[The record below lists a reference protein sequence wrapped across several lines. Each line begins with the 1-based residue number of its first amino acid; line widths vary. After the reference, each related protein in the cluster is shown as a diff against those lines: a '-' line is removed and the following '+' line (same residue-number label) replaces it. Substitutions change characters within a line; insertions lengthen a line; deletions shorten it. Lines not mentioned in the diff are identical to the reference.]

1 LEGDESMN
9 DLLLFW
15 SNVLLV
21 LLEVIVLVFFASVFF
36 KKNLS
41 RRKFGASVILL
52 AISNITALALL
63 DSHFWSKAFAVI
75 IVDAIW
81 LKIAYDDTIM
91 QSIGIAIGFYS
102 FVSVWDVLVLLAVS
116 FLSKKAFSTYME
128 NPMEYYLI
136 CYGVKCL
143 ELLLTV
149 IIGLFAKN
157 RFQFKNTTWKDWL
170 RATLFPLT
178 TIFCSVIFFQIYEVE
193 SAVGTELLLCEI
205 ILLFFDVMAIWILD
219 YMDQQQAALQ
229 DNIILKRSI
238 KQEKESMEAL
248 VEAYS
253 DQRKKTHDFQN
264 QLAVIYGLAQQESP
278 NGEIIKYVEPLLKKE
293 LLPTLI
299 TKTGRNVVDILL
311 TQKYSAAIKNQ
322 ISFQMQLGDLSTFP
336 LSDEELIVVLS
347 NLLDNAFN
355 ACMAVS
361 SFDERKVLLKMRTK
375 EAAGFLYL
383 ENRTA
388 HDIEILDNKI
398 VAPKNKSI
406 EHGYGLKNVTAIL
419 ENINALYVFDYNSQK
434 HLFSFSAQFPISR

>member
-1 LEGDESMN
+1 MN

-219 YMDQQQAALQ
+219 HMDQQQAALQ

>member
-1 LEGDESMN
+1 MN

-102 FVSVWDVLVLLAVS
+102 FVSVWDVLVLLTVS

>member
-1 LEGDESMN
+1 MN

-81 LKIAYDDTIM
+81 LKISYDDTIM

-149 IIGLFAKN
+149 IIGLFARN

-375 EAAGFLYL
+375 EVAGFLYL

-388 HDIEILDNKI
+388 HDVEILDNKI

-419 ENINALYVFDYNSQK
+419 ENINALYVFDYNSPK

>member
-1 LEGDESMN
+1 MN

-434 HLFSFSAQFPISR
+434 RLFSFSAQFPISR

>member
-1 LEGDESMN
+1 MN

-170 RATLFPLT
+170 QATLFPLT

>member
-1 LEGDESMN
+1 MN

-193 SAVGTELLLCEI
+193 YAVGTELLLCEI

>member
-1 LEGDESMN
+1 MN

-434 HLFSFSAQFPISR
+434 HLFSFSA

>member
-1 LEGDESMN
+1 MN

-81 LKIAYDDTIM
+81 LKISYDDTIM

-128 NPMEYYLI
+128 NPIEYYLI

-149 IIGLFAKN
+149 IIGLFARN

>member
-1 LEGDESMN
+1 
-9 DLLLFW
+9 
-15 SNVLLV
+15 
-21 LLEVIVLVFFASVFF
+21 
-36 KKNLS
+36 
-41 RRKFGASVILL
+41 
-52 AISNITALALL
+52 
-63 DSHFWSKAFAVI
+63 
-75 IVDAIW
+75 
-81 LKIAYDDTIM
+81 
-91 QSIGIAIGFYS
+91 
-102 FVSVWDVLVLLAVS
+102 
-116 FLSKKAFSTYME
+116 
-128 NPMEYYLI
+128 MEYYLI

-149 IIGLFAKN
+149 IIGLFARN

-170 RATLFPLT
+170 RVTLFPLT
-178 TIFCSVIFFQIYEVE
+178 TIFCSVTFFQIYEVE
-193 SAVGTELLLCEI
+193 SNVGTELLLCEI
-205 ILLFFDVMAIWILD
+205 TLLFFDVMAIWILD

-278 NGEIIKYVEPLLKKE
+278 NSEIIKYVEPLLKKE

-311 TQKYSAAIKNQ
+311 TQKYSVAIKNQ
-322 ISFQMQLGDLSTFP
+322 ISFQMQLSDLSAFP

-361 SFDERKVLLKMRTK
+361 SFEERKVLLKMRTE

-388 HDIEILDNKI
+388 HDVEILDNKI

-434 HLFSFSAQFPISR
+434 RLFSFSAQFPISR

>member
-1 LEGDESMN
+1 MN

-52 AISNITALALL
+52 VISNITALALL

-81 LKIAYDDTIM
+81 LKISYDDTIM

-149 IIGLFAKN
+149 IIGLFARN

-178 TIFCSVIFFQIYEVE
+178 TVIFFQIYEVE

-219 YMDQQQAALQ
+219 YMDQQQATLQ

>member
-1 LEGDESMN
+1 MN

-81 LKIAYDDTIM
+81 LKISYDDTIM

-149 IIGLFAKN
+149 IIGLFARN

-219 YMDQQQAALQ
+219 YMDQQQATLQ

-375 EAAGFLYL
+375 EVAGFLYL

-388 HDIEILDNKI
+388 HDVEILDNKI

-419 ENINALYVFDYNSQK
+419 ENINALYVFDYNSPK

>member
-1 LEGDESMN
+1 MN

-81 LKIAYDDTIM
+81 LKISYDDTIM

-149 IIGLFAKN
+149 IIGLFARN

-248 VEAYS
+248 VVAYS

>member
-1 LEGDESMN
+1 MN

-149 IIGLFAKN
+149 IIGLFARN

>member
-1 LEGDESMN
+1 MN

-398 VAPKNKSI
+398 VAPKNKLI

>member
-1 LEGDESMN
+1 MN

-388 HDIEILDNKI
+388 HDVEILDNKI

>member
-1 LEGDESMN
+1 MN

-322 ISFQMQLGDLSTFP
+322 ISFQMQLSDLSTFP

-434 HLFSFSAQFPISR
+434 HLFSFSAQFPISH

>member
-1 LEGDESMN
+1 MN

-52 AISNITALALL
+52 AILNITALALL

-219 YMDQQQAALQ
+219 HMDQQQAALQ

>member
-1 LEGDESMN
+1 MN

-15 SNVLLV
+15 INVLLV
-21 LLEVIVLVFFASVFF
+21 LLEVIVLIFFASVFL

-41 RRKFGASVILL
+41 RRKFGDSVILL
-52 AISNITALALL
+52 VISNITALVLF

-128 NPMEYYLI
+128 NPVEYYLI

-149 IIGLFAKN
+149 IIGLFARN

-193 SAVGTELLLCEI
+193 SNVGTELLLCEI
-205 ILLFFDVMAIWILD
+205 ILLFFDVMAMWILD

-264 QLAVIYGLAQQESP
+264 QLAVIYGLVQQESP

-293 LLPTLI
+293 LLPSLI

-311 TQKYSAAIKNQ
+311 TQKHSAAIKNQ
-322 ISFQMQLGDLSTFP
+322 ISFQMQLGDLSAFP

-361 SFDERKVLLKMRTK
+361 SFEERKVLLKMRTE

-388 HDIEILDNKI
+388 HDVEILDNKI

-406 EHGYGLKNVTAIL
+406 EHGYGLKNVAAIL

>member
-1 LEGDESMN
+1 MN

-311 TQKYSAAIKNQ
+311 TQKYSAAIKKQ

>member
-1 LEGDESMN
+1 MN

-52 AISNITALALL
+52 AILNITALALL

-336 LSDEELIVVLS
+336 LSDEVLIVVLS

>member
-1 LEGDESMN
+1 MN

-41 RRKFGASVILL
+41 RRKFCASVILL

>member
-1 LEGDESMN
+1 MN

-63 DSHFWSKAFAVI
+63 DGHFWSKAFAVI

>member
-1 LEGDESMN
+1 MN

-81 LKIAYDDTIM
+81 LKISYDDTIM

-219 YMDQQQAALQ
+219 HMDQQQAALQ

>member
-1 LEGDESMN
+1 MN

-81 LKIAYDDTIM
+81 LKISYDDTIM

>member
-1 LEGDESMN
+1 MN

-52 AISNITALALL
+52 AILNITALALL

-219 YMDQQQAALQ
+219 YMNQQQAALQ
-229 DNIILKRSI
+229 DNIILRRSI

>member
-1 LEGDESMN
+1 MN

-15 SNVLLV
+15 INVLLV
-21 LLEVIVLVFFASVFF
+21 LLEVIVLIFFASVFL

-52 AISNITALALL
+52 VISNITALVLL
-63 DSHFWSKAFAVI
+63 DSHFWSKAFVLI

-149 IIGLFAKN
+149 IIGLLARN

-178 TIFCSVIFFQIYEVE
+178 TIFCSVIFFQIYEIE
-193 SAVGTELLLCEI
+193 SNVGTELLLCEI
-205 ILLFFDVMAIWILD
+205 ILLFFDVMAMWILD

-293 LLPTLI
+293 LLPSLI

-311 TQKYSAAIKNQ
+311 TQKHSAAIKNQ
-322 ISFQMQLGDLSTFP
+322 ISFQMQLGDLSAFP

-361 SFDERKVLLKMRTK
+361 SFEERKVLLKMRTE

-388 HDIEILDNKI
+388 HDVEILDNKI

-419 ENINALYVFDYNSQK
+419 ENINALYVFDYNSPK

>member
-1 LEGDESMN
+1 MN

-52 AISNITALALL
+52 AILNITALALL

-219 YMDQQQAALQ
+219 YMDQQQATLQ

-434 HLFSFSAQFPISR
+434 HLFSFSAQFTISR

>member
-1 LEGDESMN
+1 MN

-116 FLSKKAFSTYME
+116 FLSKKAFSTCME

>member
-1 LEGDESMN
+1 MN

-81 LKIAYDDTIM
+81 LKISYDDTIM

-149 IIGLFAKN
+149 IIGLFARN

-361 SFDERKVLLKMRTK
+361 SFEERKVLLKMRTK

>member
-1 LEGDESMN
+1 MN

-178 TIFCSVIFFQIYEVE
+178 TICCSVIFFQIYEVE

>member
-1 LEGDESMN
+1 
-9 DLLLFW
+9 
-15 SNVLLV
+15 
-21 LLEVIVLVFFASVFF
+21 
-36 KKNLS
+36 
-41 RRKFGASVILL
+41 
-52 AISNITALALL
+52 
-63 DSHFWSKAFAVI
+63 
-75 IVDAIW
+75 
-81 LKIAYDDTIM
+81 M

-128 NPMEYYLI
+128 NPVEYYLI

-149 IIGLFAKN
+149 IIGLFARN

-193 SAVGTELLLCEI
+193 SNVGTELLLCEI
-205 ILLFFDVMAIWILD
+205 ILLFFDVMAMWILD

-264 QLAVIYGLAQQESP
+264 QLAVIYGLVQQESP

-293 LLPTLI
+293 LLPSLI

-311 TQKYSAAIKNQ
+311 TQKHSAAIKNQ
-322 ISFQMQLGDLSTFP
+322 ISFQMQLGDLS
-336 LSDEELIVVLS
+336 
-347 NLLDNAFN
+347 AFG
-355 ACMAVS
+355 
-361 SFDERKVLLKMRTK
+361 RH
-375 EAAGFLYL
+375 Y
-383 ENRTA
+383 
-388 HDIEILDNKI
+388 H
-398 VAPKNKSI
+398 
-406 EHGYGLKNVTAIL
+406 
-419 ENINALYVFDYNSQK
+419 
-434 HLFSFSAQFPISR
+434 

>member
-1 LEGDESMN
+1 MN

-229 DNIILKRSI
+229 DNIILRRSI

>member
-1 LEGDESMN
+1 MN

-149 IIGLFAKN
+149 IIGLFARN

-170 RATLFPLT
+170 RVTLFPLT
-178 TIFCSVIFFQIYEVE
+178 TIFCSVTFFQIYEVE
-193 SAVGTELLLCEI
+193 SNVGTELLLCEI

>member
-1 LEGDESMN
+1 MN

-193 SAVGTELLLCEI
+193 SNVGTELLLCEI
-205 ILLFFDVMAIWILD
+205 ILLFFDVMAMWILD

-264 QLAVIYGLAQQESP
+264 QLAVIYGLVQQESP

-293 LLPTLI
+293 LLPSLI

-388 HDIEILDNKI
+388 HDVEILDNKI

-406 EHGYGLKNVTAIL
+406 EHGYGLKNVAAIL

>member
-1 LEGDESMN
+1 MN

-21 LLEVIVLVFFASVFF
+21 LLEVIVLVFFASVFL
-36 KKNLS
+36 KKNLL

-52 AISNITALALL
+52 VISNIIALALL

-149 IIGLFAKN
+149 IIGLLARN

-178 TIFCSVIFFQIYEVE
+178 TIFCSVIFFQIYEIE
-193 SAVGTELLLCEI
+193 SNVGTELLLCEI

-293 LLPTLI
+293 LLPSLI

-311 TQKYSAAIKNQ
+311 TQKHSAAIKNQ
-322 ISFQMQLGDLSTFP
+322 ISFQMQLGDLSAFP

-361 SFDERKVLLKMRTK
+361 SFE
-375 EAAGFLYL
+375 E
-383 ENRTA
+383 
-388 HDIEILDNKI
+388 
-398 VAPKNKSI
+398 
-406 EHGYGLKNVTAIL
+406 
-419 ENINALYVFDYNSQK
+419 
-434 HLFSFSAQFPISR
+434 

>member
-1 LEGDESMN
+1 MN

-81 LKIAYDDTIM
+81 LKISYDDTIM

-229 DNIILKRSI
+229 DNIILRRSI

>member
-1 LEGDESMN
+1 MN

-81 LKIAYDDTIM
+81 LKISYDDTIM

-149 IIGLFAKN
+149 IIGLFARN

>member
-1 LEGDESMN
+1 MN

-229 DNIILKRSI
+229 DNIILKRRI